1 MNLNRHI
8 IFRMKL
14 MLLAPSDPSPT
25 PNPEGH
31 LQNGFLYLISWS
43 VFGPHEEQAW
53 PSNWAGQKQSAG
65 QKWSAGKA
73 LGCPPR
79 PLSWVLKTHGLV
91 CSRGSSE
98 GPWQDDSPAA
108 HDGKQL
114 IGAQGVACFP
124 SSLSGDHLLKPVS
137 PFKALLQDLL
147 WKGT

>member
-14 MLLAPSDPSPT
+14 MLLAPFDPPPT
-25 PNPEGH
+25 SNPEGH
-31 LQNGFLYLISWS
+31 LQNGFLCLISWS
-43 VFGPHEEQAW
+43 VFGPPEEQAW
-53 PSNWAGQKQSAG
+53 PSNSAGQKQSAG

-79 PLSWVLKTHGLV
+79 PLSWVLKTQGQV

-98 GPWQDDSPAA
+98 GPWQDYSPPA

-114 IGAQGVACFP
+114 IGAHWVARFP
-124 SSLSGDHLLKPVS
+124 SSLSWDHLLKPIT
-137 PFKALLQDLL
+137 PFKALPQGLL